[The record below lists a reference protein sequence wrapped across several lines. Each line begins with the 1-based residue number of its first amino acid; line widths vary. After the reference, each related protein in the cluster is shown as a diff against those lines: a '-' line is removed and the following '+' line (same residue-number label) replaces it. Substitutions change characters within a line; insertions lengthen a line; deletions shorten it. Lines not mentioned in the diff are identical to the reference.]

1 MHDTG
6 QGAPENTQKAMRY
19 YQQAAN
25 LGNAEAYYNMAML
38 HKRAKDYDQ
47 ALQILKKAAKMGYN
61 AAYYGLGKMYYKGQ
75 GVAQDYKQAWHYY
88 QQAAKLDYAQ
98 AFLN

>member
-1 MHDTG
+1 
-6 QGAPENTQKAMRY
+6 
-19 YQQAAN
+19 
-25 LGNAEAYYNMAML
+25 MAMV

-75 GVAQDYKQAWHYY
+75 GVPQDKQKARVYYKKACNKGDR
-88 QQAAKLDYAQ
+88 AGCGVLDLYKDGIIK
-98 AFLN
+98 